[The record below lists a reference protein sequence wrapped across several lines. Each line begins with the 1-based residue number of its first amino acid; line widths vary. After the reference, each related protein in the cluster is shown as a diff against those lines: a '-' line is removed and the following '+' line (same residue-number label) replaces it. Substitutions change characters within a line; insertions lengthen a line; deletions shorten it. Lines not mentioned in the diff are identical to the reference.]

1 VTTSERVLTTARA
14 AAGWGQAALARLL
27 VCALSATILLASWL
41 LVIVAVEAA
50 PPAEQLE
57 WPLRMVLAGV
67 VTLVLNIPVSVGL
80 IRLGGRFNSGLRGLS
95 SVRLA
100 LFTGVLG
107 EGAGSFTLYQLY
119 AYTVRAGWTG
129 GGGGHGAGAYFMIFL
144 GLSALATWLAA
155 LLGAVLGT
163 RRLHEPPVAAA

>member
-1 VTTSERVLTTARA
+1 MTTGERVLTTARA
-14 AAGWGQAALARLL
+14 AAGWGQAALARLV
-27 VCALSATILLASWL
+27 VCLLSATILLASWL
-41 LVIVAVEAA
+41 VIIVAVEAA

-67 VTLVLNIPVSVGL
+67 VTLVLNIPVSAGL

-100 LFTGVLG
+100 LFTCLFG
-107 EGAGSFTLYQLY
+107 EAAGAFTLYQLY
-119 AYTVRAGWTG
+119 AYTVRAGWSG
-129 GGGGHGAGAYFMIFL
+129 GGGGHGAGAYVMIFL

-163 RRLHEPPVAAA
+163 RGKGGSSVVAA